1 MNCHQV
7 SSLQSMN
14 PKQTNTKFKTVLCL
28 VAPLICAQILADEE
42 THFPGASSDR
52 GTIKAQELVEE
63 LYVKGEYERS
73 LLIYE
78 RELAPT
84 GDKYAQYMVGFMH
97 LTGQGTDVDR
107 STALAWYRL
116 AAERQDV
123 PIVQAR
129 DALYQAMSQ
138 EEIVR
143 SNQLFVDIWRKFGD
157 NPLLLRLIRDDLRIL
172 KERTGSRIGGGNGS
186 SPLTIISSST
196 GTSSSDA
203 YYERVRQRIARRLE
217 FLKSNVEIIDL
228 ELGDELAVKGQLE
241 EEIREAVF
249 ALDI

>member
-1 MNCHQV
+1 MV
-7 SSLQSMN
+7 
-14 PKQTNTKFKTVLCL
+14 CL
-28 VAPLICAQILADEE
+28 IAPLICTQIPAGED
-42 THFPGASSDR
+42 THFPGAFSDR
-52 GTIKAQELVEE
+52 STIKAQQLVEE
-63 LYVKGEYERS
+63 LYEKGEYERS
-73 LLIYE
+73 LLIYK

-97 LTGQGTDVDR
+97 LTGQGTDIDR
-107 STALAWYRL
+107 ATALAWYRL

-129 DALYQAMSQ
+129 DALYQAMSR

-157 NPLLLRLIRDDLRIL
+157 NPLLLHLIRDDLRIL
-172 KERTGSRIGGGNGS
+172 KERTGSRIGGGMGS
-186 SPLTIISSST
+186 SPLTIIDPRT
-196 GTSSSDA
+196 GMPSSDA
-203 YYERVRQRIARRLE
+203 YYERVRQRIEQRLE

-241 EEIREAVF
+241 EEVREAVA